1 MLAKLGDAAISPS
14 TETTKI
20 FSLNRGTYCRISLRS
35 ETFTAGELG
44 VFGGKYQRGKPL
56 ARLYKRPPP
65 CHSARFMSILIN
77 VLIAFHVLICLLMVV
92 VVLMQRPKNEG
103 LGAAFG
109 GGMTENIFGAQT
121 THVLQ
126 KFTVWLGI
134 VFFALTL
141 LLAILYAKRG
151 TGETSIQKELLSQP
165 VPAAAAAPEAAPAAT
180 PIVATTEP
188 VAVEAVAVEAVE
200 TPSAPA
206 AEAPD
211 ASTEPAAAPAPAGN

>member
-1 MLAKLGDAAISPS
+1 M
-14 TETTKI
+14 T
-20 FSLNRGTYCRISLRS
+20 
-35 ETFTAGELG
+35 
-44 VFGGKYQRGKPL
+44 
-56 ARLYKRPPP
+56 
-65 CHSARFMSILIN
+65 ILIN

-165 VPAAAAAPEAAPAAT
+165 VPAAATKETAPAAAT
-180 PIVATTEP
+180 NVVTTEP
-188 VAVEAVAVEAVE
+188 VAVEAVAAEATEPPAAPMVES
-200 TPSAPA
+200 SAPA
-206 AEAPD
+206 
-211 ASTEPAAAPAPAGN
+211 EPAPAPAGN

>member
-1 MLAKLGDAAISPS
+1 
-14 TETTKI
+14 
-20 FSLNRGTYCRISLRS
+20 
-35 ETFTAGELG
+35 
-44 VFGGKYQRGKPL
+44 
-56 ARLYKRPPP
+56 
-65 CHSARFMSILIN
+65 MSILIN
-77 VLIAFHVLICLLMVV
+77 VLVAFHVLVCLLMVV

-151 TGETSIQKELLSQP
+151 TGETVIQKELLSQP
-165 VPAAAAAPEAAPAAT
+165 VPAAAAAAAAPSPASAATPDAADAAPAITAT
-180 PIVATTEP
+180 TTDAADAAQVIATEP
-188 VAVEAVAVEAVE
+188 VA
-200 TPSAPA
+200 TS
-206 AEAPD
+206 
-211 ASTEPAAAPAPAGN
+211 STEPSPPAETVPAEAAPSPAGN

>member
-1 MLAKLGDAAISPS
+1 MRASA
-14 TETTKI
+14 
-20 FSLNRGTYCRISLRS
+20 CH
-35 ETFTAGELG
+35 
-44 VFGGKYQRGKPL
+44 VFRRMSVL
-56 ARLYKRPPP
+56 I
-65 CHSARFMSILIN
+65 SIL
-77 VLIAFHVLICLLMVV
+77 VAFHVLVCLLMVG

-141 LLAILYAKRG
+141 LLAILYAKSG

-165 VPAAAAAPEAAPAAT
+165 VPQAA
-180 PIVATTEP
+180 
-188 VAVEAVAVEAVE
+188 
-200 TPSAPA
+200 
-206 AEAPD
+206 
-211 ASTEPAAAPAPAGN
+211 PAAAPAADASQPADITESVVVETVETEATDGN

>member
-1 MLAKLGDAAISPS
+1 M
-14 TETTKI
+14 T
-20 FSLNRGTYCRISLRS
+20 
-35 ETFTAGELG
+35 
-44 VFGGKYQRGKPL
+44 
-56 ARLYKRPPP
+56 
-65 CHSARFMSILIN
+65 ILIN
-77 VLIAFHVLICLLMVV
+77 VLIAFHVLVCLLMVG

-151 TGETSIQKELLSQP
+151 AGETTIQKELLSQP
-165 VPAAAAAPEAAPAAT
+165 VPAATAAPEAVAAAT
-180 PIVATTEP
+180 PVTATTEP
-188 VAVEAVAVEAVE
+188 VAVDAVAAEATE
-200 TPSAPA
+200 IPAPAPA
-206 AEAPD
+206 AAAP
-211 ASTEPAAAPAPAGN
+211 AEPAAPAPAGN

>member
-1 MLAKLGDAAISPS
+1 
-14 TETTKI
+14 
-20 FSLNRGTYCRISLRS
+20 
-35 ETFTAGELG
+35 
-44 VFGGKYQRGKPL
+44 
-56 ARLYKRPPP
+56 
-65 CHSARFMSILIN
+65 MSILIN
-77 VLIAFHVLICLLMVV
+77 VLISFHVLICLLMVV

-165 VPAAAAAPEAAPAAT
+165 VPAAAAATATESAPAAT

-188 VAVEAVAVEAVE
+188 VAVEAVAVETVVE
-200 TPSAPA
+200 SAAPA
-206 AEAPD
+206 PEAPA
-211 ASTEPAAAPAPAGN
+211 ASTEPVAAPAPAGN

>member
-1 MLAKLGDAAISPS
+1 
-14 TETTKI
+14 
-20 FSLNRGTYCRISLRS
+20 
-35 ETFTAGELG
+35 
-44 VFGGKYQRGKPL
+44 
-56 ARLYKRPPP
+56 
-65 CHSARFMSILIN
+65 MSILIN
-77 VLIAFHVLICLLMVV
+77 VLVAFHVLVCLLMVV

-151 TGETSIQKELLSQP
+151 TGETVIQKELLNQP
-165 VPAAAAAPEAAPAAT
+165 VPAAAAAPSPTGTAVTPAAADTASAITATTTNAAEAAPVTA
-180 PIVATTEP
+180 TEP
-188 VAVEAVAVEAVE
+188 VDTSATEPSPPAEAV
-200 TPSAPA
+200 P
-206 AEAPD
+206 AEA
-211 ASTEPAAAPAPAGN
+211 APSPAGN

>member
-1 MLAKLGDAAISPS
+1 M
-14 TETTKI
+14 T
-20 FSLNRGTYCRISLRS
+20 
-35 ETFTAGELG
+35 
-44 VFGGKYQRGKPL
+44 
-56 ARLYKRPPP
+56 
-65 CHSARFMSILIN
+65 ILIN

-165 VPAAAAAPEAAPAAT
+165 VPAAATKETAPAAT
-180 PIVATTEP
+180 PNVVSTEP
-188 VAVEAVAVEAVE
+188 VAVEAVAAE
-200 TPSAPA
+200 A
-206 AEAPD
+206 AEAP
-211 ASTEPAAAPAPAGN
+211 AAPVVESSAPTEPAPAPAGN

>member
-1 MLAKLGDAAISPS
+1 
-14 TETTKI
+14 
-20 FSLNRGTYCRISLRS
+20 
-35 ETFTAGELG
+35 
-44 VFGGKYQRGKPL
+44 
-56 ARLYKRPPP
+56 
-65 CHSARFMSILIN
+65 MSILISI
-77 VLIAFHVLICLLMVV
+77 LIAFHVLVCLLMVG

-151 TGETSIQKELLSQP
+151 AGETTIQKELLSQP
-165 VPAAAAAPEAAPAAT
+165 VPAASAAPEAAPATTPTTAPAAT
-180 PIVATTEP
+180 
-188 VAVEAVAVEAVE
+188 VAVEAVAEEATEVPATPASPE
-200 TPSAPA
+200 TPA
-206 AEAPD
+206 AE
-211 ASTEPAAAPAPAGN
+211 AAAPAPAGN

>member
-1 MLAKLGDAAISPS
+1 
-14 TETTKI
+14 
-20 FSLNRGTYCRISLRS
+20 
-35 ETFTAGELG
+35 
-44 VFGGKYQRGKPL
+44 
-56 ARLYKRPPP
+56 
-65 CHSARFMSILIN
+65 MSILIN
-77 VLIAFHVLICLLMVV
+77 VLVAFHVLVCLLMVV

-151 TGETSIQKELLSQP
+151 TGETVIQKELLSQP
-165 VPAAAAAPEAAPAAT
+165 VPAAAAAAAAPSPASAATPDAADAAPAITAT
-180 PIVATTEP
+180 TTDAADAAQVIATEP
-188 VAVEAVAVEAVE
+188 VATSPAE
-200 TPSAPA
+200 PSPPA
-206 AEAPD
+206 EVVPAEA
-211 ASTEPAAAPAPAGN
+211 APSPAGN

>member
-1 MLAKLGDAAISPS
+1 M
-14 TETTKI
+14 
-20 FSLNRGTYCRISLRS
+20 
-35 ETFTAGELG
+35 TFW
-44 VFGGKYQRGKPL
+44 QI
-56 ARLYKRPPP
+56 
-65 CHSARFMSILIN
+65 MSVVIPIL
-77 VLIAFHVLICLLMVV
+77 VTFHVLVCLLMVG

-151 TGETSIQKELLSQP
+151 TGETAIQKELLAQP
-165 VPAAAAAPEAAPAAT
+165 VPAAAEAEATPAAPAAET
-180 PIVATTEP
+180 IKEVTVPAGAGET
-188 VAVEAVAVEAVE
+188 VEVVEI
-200 TPSAPA
+200 PA
-206 AEAPD
+206 A
-211 ASTEPAAAPAPAGN
+211 AAAPATDAGTPPTPPAAD

>member
-1 MLAKLGDAAISPS
+1 
-14 TETTKI
+14 
-20 FSLNRGTYCRISLRS
+20 
-35 ETFTAGELG
+35 
-44 VFGGKYQRGKPL
+44 
-56 ARLYKRPPP
+56 
-65 CHSARFMSILIN
+65 MSILIN
-77 VLIAFHVLICLLMVV
+77 ILVAFHVLVCLLMVG

-151 TGETSIQKELLSQP
+151 TGETVIQKELLSQP
-165 VPAAAAAPEAAPAAT
+165 VPAAAATPAAVTAPAPAT
-180 PIVATTEP
+180 TPVVVATEP
-188 VAVEAVAVEAVE
+188 VAVEEVVVEATE
-200 TPSAPA
+200 APA
-206 AEAPD
+206 AEAP
-211 ASTEPAAAPAPAGN
+211 APEAAAPAGN